1 MRQLT
6 WFPFLFIL
14 VAVALGGCE
23 KEEAPKW
30 QANAPAAEEFTAR
43 AGGPSSRVWPDLS
56 HKFIPLDGFIVDYRP
71 QISQQGE
78 KINWLKFNAKT
89 SDIEIKH
96 LTGMADLMTH
106 EFYLTFSNSNI
117 TDVGL
122 INLAKMENLIW
133 IGLDKTQV
141 TDAGVAE
148 FQKALPNCEIEYTAD
163 DVGQSTGRPEVS
175 ERLLEAVAKGDIK
188 VVKQLLAKGA
198 DVGAKNAGGETIL
211 NQAVFNSHKEMVELL
226 IEKGANVNEKYDS
239 GETPLHLAVHLDD
252 LEIAEVLIKKGAN
265 VNAKTSS
272 RFLAE
277 TPLDRAT
284 ITSEIVRLLR
294 KHGGK
299 TALELEAEQE

>member
-6 WFPFLFIL
+6 WFPLLFLL

-23 KEEAPKW
+23 KEEPPKQQTKAP
-30 QANAPAAEEFTAR
+30 
-43 AGGPSSRVWPDLS
+43 
-56 HKFIPLDGFIVDYRP
+56 
-71 QISQQGE
+71 
-78 KINWLKFNAKT
+78 
-89 SDIEIKH
+89 
-96 LTGMADLMTH
+96 
-106 EFYLTFSNSNI
+106 
-117 TDVGL
+117 
-122 INLAKMENLIW
+122 
-133 IGLDKTQV
+133 
-141 TDAGVAE
+141 
-148 FQKALPNCEIEYTAD
+148 AD
-163 DVGQSTGRPEVS
+163 DVGQSAGQPEVN
-175 ERLLEAVAKGDIK
+175 EQLLEAVAKGDIK
-188 VVKQLLAKGA
+188 VVEQLLAKGA

-265 VNAKTSS
+265 VNAKTPSE
-272 RFLAE
+272 FLAE

-299 TALELEAEQE
+299 TAMELEAEQK